1 MANKRLAKKRA
12 KQEAAKAVEVKV
24 EAPVVEEAVVE
35 TETPVVEEVKEE
47 AVVVEEVPA
56 VEEVKVEEETAPTP
70 VVEAK
75 VEEETAPTP
84 VVEEPVVVEEAPV
97 KKPAAKRTRK
107 AAVKVSV
114 VVQAAG
120 KELTEAEIYERA
132 TEDWCKAGNKKTDL
146 KELAVYVK
154 PEESAIYY
162 VVNGSE
168 TGKVEF

>member
-1 MANKRLAKKRA
+1 MEAEV
-12 KQEAAKAVEVKV
+12 EAA
-24 EAPVVEEAVVE
+24 
-35 TETPVVEEVKEE
+35 
-47 AVVVEEVPA
+47 
-56 VEEVKVEEETAPTP
+56 
-70 VVEAK
+70 
-75 VEEETAPTP
+75 P
-84 VVEEPVVVEEAPV
+84 VVEEPVEKKAPA

-132 TEDWCKAGNKKTDL
+132 TEDWCKAGNKKADL

-154 PEESAIYY
+154 PEDSAIYY

>member
-56 VEEVKVEEETAPTP
+56 VEEVKVEVETAPTP
-70 VVEAK
+70 VA
-75 VEEETAPTP
+75 EETAAA
-84 VVEEPVVVEEAPV
+84 EEPVVVEEAPA

>member
-56 VEEVKVEEETAPTP
+56 VEEVKVEVETAPTP
-70 VVEAK
+70 VA
-75 VEEETAPTP
+75 EETAAA
-84 VVEEPVVVEEAPV
+84 EEPVVAEEAPV

-132 TEDWCKAGNKKTDL
+132 TEDWCKAGNKKADL

>member
-35 TETPVVEEVKEE
+35 TETPVGEEVKEE

-56 VEEVKVEEETAPTP
+56 VEEVKAEAEVETAPTP
-70 VVEAK
+70 VA
-75 VEEETAPTP
+75 EETAAA
-84 VVEEPVVVEEAPV
+84 EEPVVVEEAPV

>member
-1 MANKRLAKKRA
+1 MKWVITVLK
-12 KQEAAKAVEVKV
+12 VEV
-24 EAPVVEEAVVE
+24 ETAP
-35 TETPVVEEVKEE
+35 TPVV
-47 AVVVEEVPA
+47 
-56 VEEVKVEEETAPTP
+56 EVKVEEETAPIP
-70 VVEAK
+70 VA
-75 VEEETAPTP
+75 
-84 VVEEPVVVEEAPV
+84 EEPVVVEEAPA

-107 AAVKVSV
+107 ATVKVSV

-132 TEDWCKAGNKKTDL
+132 TEDWCKAGNKKADL

>member
-24 EAPVVEEAVVE
+24 EAPTVEEEAVVVEETPAVEEAVVVE
-35 TETPVVEEVKEE
+35 ETPVVEEVKVE
-47 AVVVEEVPA
+47 AEV
-56 VEEVKVEEETAPTP
+56 ETA
-70 VVEAK
+70 
-75 VEEETAPTP
+75 P
-84 VVEEPVVVEEAPV
+84 VVEEPVEKKAPA

-132 TEDWCKAGNKKTDL
+132 TEDWCKAGNKKADL

-154 PEESAIYY
+154 PEDSAIYY

>member
-47 AVVVEEVPA
+47 AVVA
-56 VEEVKVEEETAPTP
+56 
-70 VVEAK
+70 
-75 VEEETAPTP
+75 
-84 VVEEPVVVEEAPV
+84 EEPVVVEEAPA

-132 TEDWCKAGNKKTDL
+132 TEDWCKAGNKKADL

>member
-35 TETPVVEEVKEE
+35 TETPVG
-47 AVVVEEVPA
+47 
-56 VEEVKVEEETAPTP
+56 EEVKVEVETAPTP

-75 VEEETAPTP
+75 GEEETAPIP

-132 TEDWCKAGNKKTDL
+132 TEDWCKAGNKKADL

>member
-56 VEEVKVEEETAPTP
+56 VEEVKVEVETAPTP
-70 VVEAK
+70 VA
-75 VEEETAPTP
+75 EETAAA
-84 VVEEPVVVEEAPV
+84 EEPVVAEEAPV

-107 AAVKVSV
+107 ATVKVSV

-132 TEDWCKAGNKKTDL
+132 TEDWCKAGNKKADL

>member
-56 VEEVKVEEETAPTP
+56 VEEVKAEVETAPTP
-70 VVEAK
+70 VA
-75 VEEETAPTP
+75 EETAAA
-84 VVEEPVVVEEAPV
+84 EEPVVVEETPA

-132 TEDWCKAGNKKTDL
+132 TEDWCKAGNKKADL

>member
-24 EAPVVEEAVVE
+24 E
-35 TETPVVEEVKEE
+35 TPVVEEVAVVEE
-47 AVVVEEVPA
+47 AVVVEETPA
-56 VEEVKVEEETAPTP
+56 AEEAPVVEEVKVEAEVE
-70 VVEAK
+70 VEA
-75 VEEETAPTP
+75 AP
-84 VVEEPVVVEEAPV
+84 VVEESVEKKAPA

-132 TEDWCKAGNKKTDL
+132 TEDWCKAGNKKADL

-154 PEESAIYY
+154 PEDSAIYY

>member
-56 VEEVKVEEETAPTP
+56 VEEVKVEVETAPTP
-70 VVEAK
+70 VA
-75 VEEETAPTP
+75 EETAAA
-84 VVEEPVVVEEAPV
+84 EEPVVVEEAPA

-132 TEDWCKAGNKKTDL
+132 TEDWCKAGNKKADL

>member
-47 AVVVEEVPA
+47 AVVA
-56 VEEVKVEEETAPTP
+56 
-70 VVEAK
+70 
-75 VEEETAPTP
+75 
-84 VVEEPVVVEEAPV
+84 EEPVVVEEALA

-132 TEDWCKAGNKKTDL
+132 TEDWCKAGNKKADL

>member
-56 VEEVKVEEETAPTP
+56 VEEVKVEVETAPTP
-70 VVEAK
+70 VA
-75 VEEETAPTP
+75 EETAAA
-84 VVEEPVVVEEAPV
+84 EEPVVVEEAPV

-120 KELTEAEIYERA
+120 KELTEAEIYERV
-132 TEDWCKAGNKKTDL
+132 TEDWCKAGNKKADL